1 MKKNVSAE
9 NAGPRI
15 RVARF
20 SPDPAVGLSHEQV
33 EQRAAEGCKNTPV
46 DPRSE
51 LGVKLTFNRTMAFEP
66 EGLFRLS
73 VTYGV
78 MLTFDPSTK
87 NEVDW
92 DGLDIAGEF
101 RKSCGGTL
109 TALMSRTS
117 LMIGQITAAA
127 GQNPIITPAAA
138 PIDSTGAVSNS

>member
-1 MKKNVSAE
+1 MNLNRYFLHERPIFLDNISFEAMKPAE
-9 NAGPRI
+9 PGQPMK
-15 RVARF
+15 
-20 SPDPAVGLSHEQV
+20 L
-33 EQRAAEGCKNTPV
+33 GCKDTIV
-46 DPRSE
+46 AQRSE

-66 EGLFRLS
+66 EGLFRLL

-92 DGLDIAGEF
+92 DGLDIAREF